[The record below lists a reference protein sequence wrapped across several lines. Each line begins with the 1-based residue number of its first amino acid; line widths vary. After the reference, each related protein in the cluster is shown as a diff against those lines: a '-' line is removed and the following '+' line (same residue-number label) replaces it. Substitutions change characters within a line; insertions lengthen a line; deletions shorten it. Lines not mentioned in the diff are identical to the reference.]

1 MSSRKNAR
9 EFALLAFQARTF
21 HFRELD
27 PDFGFLPC
35 TIFLVLLSAASE
47 RAGIVLPST
56 RQSEKLSPTLRAI
69 LVLLTLSIFIN
80 YIDRGN
86 LSVAAP
92 LLKDELR
99 LSPSELGILLS
110 AFFWSY
116 TAFQIPSGWL
126 IDRVDVTWVLAF
138 GFFIWSCAT
147 SVTGLMHGFAALLV
161 VRLVLGVGEA
171 VAYPSY
177 AKILARDFSIRHRGL
192 GNGAIAAGQFTGP
205 AVATFAGGIL
215 MADFG
220 WRPFFIVLGLISLA
234 WVIPWLIYTRPL
246 RTASVSERSTASAE
260 RKDVQFGA
268 GSMQPNSPLPT
279 ANRMVDLVDREPP
292 ALSAIFRE
300 RSFTGACVAHFACNY
315 LTYFLLTWLPYY
327 LVRQRHF
334 SMTNMAKIG
343 GLVFLMSAL
352 FSVAS
357 GWLCDHWVE
366 TGPSGSGVRK
376 LIFVTGLSGSGI
388 SLMAAMI
395 VPPGLS
401 VALLITAGAFYGIAN
416 PLLFAGAQTLAGPDA
431 AGQWMGAQNFAGNLA
446 GIVAP
451 ALTGFLVGETGNFVW
466 AVAVLGALTLV
477 GSLAW
482 LFVVGPIAPICWPT
496 RRAEAPERT
505 LA

>member
-1 MSSRKNAR
+1 M
-9 EFALLAFQARTF
+9 
-21 HFRELD
+21 
-27 PDFGFLPC
+27 LP
-35 TIFLVLLSAASE
+35 SAASE
-47 RAGIVLPST
+47 EAGIPLHNDPH
-56 RQSEKLSPTLRAI
+56 SEKLSPTLRAVLI
-69 LVLLTLSIFIN
+69 LLTLSIFIN

-126 IDRVDVTWVLAF
+126 IDRLDVTKVLAF

-147 SVTGLMHGFAALLV
+147 SITGLMHGFAALLV

-177 AKILARDFSIRHRGL
+177 AKILARDFSVRHRGL

-234 WVIPWLIYTRPL
+234 WVIPWVIYSRPL
-246 RTASVSERSTASAE
+246 RTTPISDASTASQSQNDARLE
-260 RKDVQFGA
+260 TAGA
-268 GSMQPNSPLPT
+268 GPT
-279 ANRMVDLVDREPP
+279 RLEAGSSRIDDREPP
-292 ALSAIFRE
+292 PLTTILRD
-300 RSFTGACVAHFACNY
+300 RSFSGACIAHFACNY

-334 SMTNMAKIG
+334 SMEGMAKIG
-343 GLVFLMSAL
+343 GMVFLMSAL
-352 FSVAS
+352 SSALS
-357 GWLCDHWVE
+357 GWLSDHWVE
-366 TGPSGSGVRK
+366 SGPSGSGVRK
-376 LIFVTGLSGSGI
+376 LMFIVGLTGSGV

-395 VPPGLS
+395 VPSGLS
-401 VALLITAGAFYGIAN
+401 VVLLIAAGALYGIAN
-416 PLLFAGAQTLAGPDA
+416 PLLFAGAQTLAGPSA

-446 GIVAP
+446 GIIAP
-451 ALTGFLVGETGNFVW
+451 ALTGFLVDITGNFIW
-466 AVAVLGALTLV
+466 AVAVLGCLTVV

-482 LFVVGPIAPICWPT
+482 LFVVGRIAPVSWPA
-496 RRAEAPERT
+496 RRTAAAERT

>member
-1 MSSRKNAR
+1 M
-9 EFALLAFQARTF
+9 
-21 HFRELD
+21 
-27 PDFGFLPC
+27 P
-35 TIFLVLLSAASE
+35 SAAH
-47 RAGIVLPST
+47 
-56 RQSEKLSPTLRAI
+56 SEKLSPTLRTI

-92 LLKDELR
+92 LLRDELR
-99 LSPSELGILLS
+99 LSPTELGILLS

-147 SVTGLMHGFAALLV
+147 SVTGLMHGFVALLA

-234 WVIPWLIYTRPL
+234 WVIPWLLYTRPL
-246 RTASVSERSTASAE
+246 RTRPVLDASMVNSGEGGQSDLELEATRAELNLQSASASRNAHSAE
-260 RKDVQFGA
+260 RK
-268 GSMQPNSPLPT
+268 
-279 ANRMVDLVDREPP
+279 PP
-292 ALSAIFRE
+292 PLSAILQE
-300 RSFTGACVAHFACNY
+300 RSFSGACIAHFACNY

-334 SMTNMAKIG
+334 SMENMAKIG
-343 GLVFLMSAL
+343 GAVFLVSAL
-352 FSVAS
+352 SSVVS
-357 GWLCDHWVE
+357 GWLSDHWVE
-366 TGPSGSGVRK
+366 AGPSGSRVRK
-376 LIFVTGLSGSGI
+376 LMFVVGLAGSGV

-395 VPPGLS
+395 VPATVS
-401 VALLITAGAFYGIAN
+401 VALLVAAGAFYGIAN
-416 PLLFAGAQTLAGPDA
+416 PLLFAGAQTLAGPSA

-446 GIVAP
+446 GIIAP
-451 ALTGFLVGETGNFVW
+451 ALTGFLVDLTGNFIW
-466 AVAVLGALTLV
+466 AVAVLGVLTFV
-477 GSLAW
+477 GALAW
-482 LFVVGPIAPICWPT
+482 LFVVGPIAPVSWAAP
-496 RRAEAPERT
+496 RSAAPERT
-505 LA
+505 PA

>member
-1 MSSRKNAR
+1 MR
-9 EFALLAFQARTF
+9 
-21 HFRELD
+21 
-27 PDFGFLPC
+27 
-35 TIFLVLLSAASE
+35 SA
-47 RAGIVLPST
+47 PH
-56 RQSEKLSPTLRAI
+56 SEKLSPLLRSI

-99 LSPSELGILLS
+99 LSPAELGILLS
-110 AFFWSY
+110 AFFWTY

-126 IDRVDVTWVLAF
+126 IDHVDVTWILAF
-138 GFFIWSCAT
+138 GFFLWSCAT
-147 SVTGLMHGFAALLV
+147 TATGLMHGFVALLV

-177 AKILARDFSIRHRGL
+177 AKILARDFSVEHRGL

-220 WRPFFIVLGLISLA
+220 WRPLFIVLGLISLA

-246 RTASVSERSTASAE
+246 RVKVSDASMASRAPGD
-260 RKDVQFGA
+260 RQFKMSAIEPNTDLA
-268 GSMQPNSPLPT
+268 G
-279 ANRMVDLVDREPP
+279 ANRIRLDREPP
-292 ALSAIFRE
+292 PMSAILQE
-300 RSFTGACVAHFACNY
+300 RSFSGACIAHFACNY

-334 SMTNMAKIG
+334 SMDRMAEIG
-343 GLVFLMSAL
+343 GAVFLMSAL
-352 FSVAS
+352 SSVVS
-357 GWLCDHWVE
+357 GWLSDHWVDA
-366 TGPSGSGVRK
+366 GPSGSPVRK
-376 LIFVTGLSGSGI
+376 SMFVMGLAGSGV

-395 VPPGLS
+395 VPPAIS
-401 VALLITAGAFYGIAN
+401 VTLLIVASTFYGIAN

-446 GIVAP
+446 GIIAP
-451 ALTGFLVGETGNFVW
+451 ALTGFLVGATGNFVC

-482 LFVVGPIAPICWPT
+482 LFVVGPIAPLAW
-496 RRAEAPERT
+496 RRRGAVDPGRS

>member
-1 MSSRKNAR
+1 M
-9 EFALLAFQARTF
+9 
-21 HFRELD
+21 
-27 PDFGFLPC
+27 P
-35 TIFLVLLSAASE
+35 SA
-47 RAGIVLPST
+47 PH
-56 RQSEKLSPTLRAI
+56 SEKLSPTLRAV

-126 IDRVDVTWVLAF
+126 IDRLDVTWVLAF

-147 SVTGLMHGFAALLV
+147 SITGLMHGFVALLV

-192 GNGAIAAGQFTGP
+192 GNGAIAGGQFTGP

-220 WRPFFIVLGLISLA
+220 WRPFFIVLGVISMA
-234 WVIPWLIYTRPL
+234 WVIPWLVYTRPL
-246 RTASVSERSTASAE
+246 RTAPVSDPGSGSEGN
-260 RKDVQFGA
+260 DLPFGA
-268 GSMQPNSPLPT
+268 SSARPNSQLT
-279 ANRMVDLVDREPP
+279 SANRTADIVDREPP
-292 ALSAIFRE
+292 ALTAILGE
-300 RSFTGACVAHFACNY
+300 RSFSGACIAHFACNY

-334 SMTNMAKIG
+334 SMGSMAKIG
-343 GLVFLMSAL
+343 GAVFLMSAL

-357 GWLCDHWVE
+357 GWLSDHWVE
-366 TGPSGSGVRK
+366 TGPSGSRVRK
-376 LIFVTGLSGSGI
+376 LIFVIGLTGSGI

-401 VALLITAGAFYGIAN
+401 VALLIIAGAFYGIAN
-416 PLLFAGAQTLAGPDA
+416 PLLFAGAQTLAGPRA

-446 GIVAP
+446 GIIAP
-451 ALTGFLVGETGNFVW
+451 SLTGFLVDVTGNFIW
-466 AVAVLGALTLV
+466 AVAVLGGLTLI

-482 LFVVGPIAPICWPT
+482 LFVVGPIAPVSW
-496 RRAEAPERT
+496 RRRRDAAPERT